1 MLFHEQTLMSVVVIP
16 SVPLRSQSQRMYV
29 KSRGRLIADEGCAL
43 TSRLATATLF
53 MAHVGVIMK
62 ASKFA
67 LLASICTLWLATD
80 LLSAQEPQHHHD
92 ADEKLGSISFST
104 SCAPAVQSQFE
115 RGVALLHSF
124 EYEVADAQFEEVT
137 KKDPRCAMAYWGQAM
152 TLYHELWNRPSE
164 ADLAQGAELLA
175 KARSLKPPT
184 TRERDYV
191 LALSV
196 FYSDTDKLDHNQ
208 RADAYAEA
216 MQGVHERNPNDHE
229 AAIFYALSL
238 LALGSDPN
246 LTHAKA
252 AVAILNQ
259 LYDEQ
264 PNHPGIAHYI
274 IHSCDNPAMASLAL
288 PAARKYAS
296 IAPSSPHAVHMP
308 SHIFARLGLWQDDIN
323 SNLAAIRVADS
334 MAGHHHVMHHKVHSM
349 DFLEYAYMQIGD
361 DASAKATIE
370 QIAAIRPEQMDPEF
384 ENYLLMRQA
393 EGPAKYALERRQWKD
408 ALGLQ
413 PSTGAPP
420 DVQLVTY
427 WGRAVAAGHLHDPVA
442 AQDALKH
449 YNELLEATRKGPRPY
464 IVDRLKDEHQLVQA
478 WAAYAAGNSH
488 DAVRLLRAV
497 ADDQDKVGKAET
509 ELPARE
515 MLADILLDLQ
525 RPQEALTEY
534 EISLR
539 TDPNRF
545 NSLYGAAQAAT
556 QVQQKEKA
564 DTYYAQLL
572 KNCEGIRSDRPEL
585 AQAKTLLVSAGGM

>member
-1 MLFHEQTLMSVVVIP
+1 MK
-16 SVPLRSQSQRMYV
+16 VP
-29 KSRGRLIADEGCAL
+29 KS
-43 TSRLATATLF
+43 
-53 MAHVGVIMK
+53 
-62 ASKFA
+62 A
-67 LLASICTLWLATD
+67 LLALIGTMSLAP
-80 LLSAQEPQHHHD
+80 LSLSAQEPPHHHD
-92 ADEKLGSISFST
+92 VDEKLGTVSFAT
-104 SCAPAVQSQFE
+104 SCAPTVQSQFE

-124 EYEVADAQFEEVT
+124 EYEVADAQFEEVA

-152 TLYHELWNRPSE
+152 TFYHELWNRPTK

-184 TRERDYV
+184 NRERDYIQ
-191 LALSV
+191 ALSV

-208 RADAYAEA
+208 RADVYAKA
-216 MQGVHERNPNDHE
+216 MQDVHERSPNDRE
-229 AAIFYALSL
+229 AAVFYALSL
-238 LALGSDPN
+238 LASGPDRDPN
-246 LTHAKA
+246 LTNAKA

-264 PNHPGIAHYI
+264 RNHPGIAHYI

-323 SNLAAIRVADS
+323 SNLAAIQVADS
-334 MAGHHHVMHHKVHSM
+334 MAEHHHVMHHKVHSM

-370 QIAAIRPEQMDPEF
+370 QIEAIRPEQMDHEF
-384 ENYLLMRQA
+384 ENYLLVRHA
-393 EGPAKYALERRQWKD
+393 EGPAKYALERRQWKE
-408 ALGLQ
+408 ALALQ
-413 PSTGAPP
+413 PIAGAPS

-427 WGRAVAAGHLHDPVA
+427 WGRAVAAGHLHDAAA
-442 AQDALKH
+442 AQDALRH
-449 YNELLEATRKGPRPY
+449 YDELLEATRKGPRPY
-464 IVDRLKDEHQLVQA
+464 IADGLKDEHQLVQA
-478 WAAYAAGNSH
+478 WAAYAAGNSD
-488 DAVRLLRAV
+488 DAVRQLRAV

-515 MLADILLDLQ
+515 MLADMLLDLK

-545 NSLYGAAQAAT
+545 NGLYGAAQAAT

-564 DTYYAQLL
+564 STYYNQLL

-585 AQAKTLLVSAGGM
+585 AQAKTLLASRSRGL

>member
-1 MLFHEQTLMSVVVIP
+1 
-16 SVPLRSQSQRMYV
+16 
-29 KSRGRLIADEGCAL
+29 
-43 TSRLATATLF
+43 
-53 MAHVGVIMK
+53 MK
-62 ASKFA
+62 AAKFVLFA
-67 LLASICTLWLATD
+67 FASTLSLAPD
-80 LLSAQEPQHHHD
+80 LLSAQEPRHHHD
-92 ADEKLGSISFST
+92 ADEKLGTVSFRT
-104 SCAPAVQSQFE
+104 SCAPGVQSQFE
-115 RGVALLHSF
+115 RSVALLHSF
-124 EYEVADAQFEEVT
+124 EYEVADAQFEEVAQ
-137 KKDPRCAMAYWGQAM
+137 KDPRCAMAYWGQAM
-152 TLYHELWNRPSE
+152 TLYHELWDRPSK

-184 TRERDYV
+184 ARERDYV
-191 LALSV
+191 LALSA

-208 RADAYAEA
+208 RADAYAKA
-216 MQGVHERNPNDHE
+216 MQGVHERNPNDQE

-238 LALGSDPN
+238 LASGPDRDPN
-246 LTHAKA
+246 LTNAKA
-252 AVAILNQ
+252 AVAILNK
-259 LYDEQ
+259 LYDAQ

-334 MAGHHHVMHHKVHSM
+334 MAAHHHVMHHKVHSM

-370 QIAAIRPEQMDPEF
+370 QIVAIRPEQMDPEF
-384 ENYLLMRQA
+384 ENYLLLRQA
-393 EGPAKYALERRQWKD
+393 EGPAKYALERRQWKE

-413 PSTGAPP
+413 PSAGAPP

-427 WGRAVAAGHLHDPVA
+427 WGRAVAAGHLHDSVA
-442 AQDALKH
+442 AQDALRH
-449 YNELLEATRKGPRPY
+449 YDELLDATRKGPRSY
-464 IVDRLKDEHQLVQA
+464 IVDGLSNEHQLVQA
-478 WAAYAAGNSH
+478 WAAYAAGNPD
-488 DAVRLLRAV
+488 DAIRLLRAV

-515 MLADILLDLQ
+515 MLADMLLDLQ

-545 NSLYGAAQAAT
+545 NGLYGAAQAAA
-556 QVQQKEKA
+556 QVQQREKA
-564 DTYYAQLL
+564 GTYYTRLL

-585 AQAKTLLVSAGGM
+585 AQAKTLLISAGGM

>member
-1 MLFHEQTLMSVVVIP
+1 MK
-16 SVPLRSQSQRMYV
+16 VPKL
-29 KSRGRLIADEGCAL
+29 
-43 TSRLATATLF
+43 
-53 MAHVGVIMK
+53 
-62 ASKFA
+62 A
-67 LLASICTLWLATD
+67 LLALTGTMSLAPS
-80 LLSAQEPQHHHD
+80 LSAQEPEHHHD
-92 ADEKLGSISFST
+92 VDEKLGTVSFAT

-124 EYEVADAQFEEVT
+124 EYEVADTQFEEVA

-152 TLYHELWNRPSE
+152 TLYHELWNRPTK

-184 TRERDYV
+184 ARERDYIQ
-191 LALSV
+191 ALSV
-196 FYSDTDKLDHNQ
+196 FYSDTDKLDHHQ
-208 RADAYAEA
+208 RADVYAKA
-216 MQGVHERNPNDHE
+216 MQGVHERSPNDRE

-238 LALGSDPN
+238 LSSGPDRDPN
-246 LTHAKA
+246 LTNAKA

-264 PNHPGIAHYI
+264 RNHPGIAHYI

-323 SNLAAIRVADS
+323 SNLAAIQVADR
-334 MAGHHHVMHHKVHSM
+334 MAEHHHVMHHKVHSM

-361 DASAKATIE
+361 DASAKATIA
-370 QIAAIRPEQMDPEF
+370 QMAAIRPEQMDHEF
-384 ENYLLMRQA
+384 ENYLLVRQA
-393 EGPAKYALERRQWKD
+393 EGPTKYALERRQWKE
-408 ALGLQ
+408 ALALQ
-413 PSTGAPP
+413 PIAGAPS

-427 WGRAVAAGHLHDPVA
+427 WGRAVAAGHLHDAAA

-449 YNELLEATRKGPRPY
+449 YDERLEATRKGPRPY
-464 IVDRLKDEHQLVQA
+464 IADGLKDQHQLVQA
-478 WAAYAAGNSH
+478 WAAYAAGDSD
-488 DAVRLLRAV
+488 DAVRQLRAV

-515 MLADILLDLQ
+515 MLADMLLDLQ

-545 NSLYGAAQAAT
+545 NGLYGAAQAAT

-564 DTYYAQLL
+564 STYYNQLL

-585 AQAKTLLVSAGGM
+585 AQAKTLLASSSGEL

>member
-1 MLFHEQTLMSVVVIP
+1 
-16 SVPLRSQSQRMYV
+16 
-29 KSRGRLIADEGCAL
+29 
-43 TSRLATATLF
+43 
-53 MAHVGVIMK
+53 MK
-62 ASKFA
+62 AAKFA
-67 LLASICTLWLATD
+67 LLALICTLSLAP
-80 LLSAQEPQHHHD
+80 LSLSAQEPQHHHD
-92 ADEKLGSISFST
+92 ADETLGTVSFST
-104 SCAPAVQSQFE
+104 SCAPTVQSQFE
-115 RGVALLHSF
+115 RGVALLYSF
-124 EYEVADAQFEEVT
+124 EYEVANAQFEEVT

-152 TLYHELWNRPSE
+152 TLYHELWNRPSK
-164 ADLAQGAELLA
+164 ADLAQGAELLT
-175 KARSLKPPT
+175 KARSLNPPT
-184 TRERDYV
+184 ARERDYV

-238 LALGSDPN
+238 LASGPERDPN

-252 AVAILNQ
+252 AVAILNK

-308 SHIFARLGLWQDDIN
+308 SHIFARLGLWQDDIA

-334 MAGHHHVMHHKVHSM
+334 MAAHHHVMHHKVHSM
-349 DFLEYAYMQIGD
+349 DFLEYAYIQIGD

-384 ENYLLMRQA
+384 ENYLRMRQA
-393 EGPAKYALERRQWKD
+393 EGPAKYALERRQWKE
-408 ALGLQ
+408 ALDLQ
-413 PSTGAPP
+413 PGAGAPP

-427 WGRAVAAGHLHDPVA
+427 WGRAVAAGHLHDAVA

-449 YNELLEATRKGPRPY
+449 YDELLEATRKGPRPY
-464 IVDRLKDEHQLVQA
+464 VVDGLKNQHQLVQA

-515 MLADILLDLQ
+515 MLADMLLDLQ

-545 NSLYGAAQAAT
+545 NGLYGAAQAAT

-564 DTYYAQLL
+564 GTYYAQLL

-585 AQAKTLLVSAGGM
+585 AQAKTLLASRSGGL

>member
-1 MLFHEQTLMSVVVIP
+1 MNAP
-16 SVPLRSQSQRMYV
+16 
-29 KSRGRLIADEGCAL
+29 
-43 TSRLATATLF
+43 
-53 MAHVGVIMK
+53 
-62 ASKFA
+62 KFA
-67 LLASICTLWLATD
+67 LLAFISTLSLAPD
-80 LLSAQEPQHHHD
+80 LLSAQEPQHRHD
-92 ADEKLGSISFST
+92 ADEKLGTVSFST

-124 EYEVADAQFEEVT
+124 EYEVADAQFEEVA
-137 KKDPRCAMAYWGQAM
+137 KKDLRCAMAYWGQAM
-152 TLYHELWNRPSE
+152 TLYHELWNRPSK
-164 ADLAQGAELLA
+164 ADLTQGAELLA

-184 TRERDYV
+184 ARERDYV

-196 FYSDTDKLDHNQ
+196 FFSDTDKLDHNQ

-216 MQGVHERNPNDHE
+216 MQGVYERNPNDQE
-229 AAIFYALSL
+229 VAIFYALSL
-238 LALGSDPN
+238 LASGPGRDPN
-246 LTHAKA
+246 LTNAKA
-252 AVAILNQ
+252 AVAILNK

-308 SHIFARLGLWQDDIN
+308 SHIFARLGLWRDDIN
-323 SNLAAIRVADS
+323 SNLAAIRVADN
-334 MAGHHHVMHHKVHSM
+334 MAAHHHVMHHEVHSM

-361 DASAKATIE
+361 DATAKATIE
-370 QIAAIRPEQMDPEF
+370 QMAAIRPEQMDPEF
-384 ENYLLMRQA
+384 EDYLLVRQA
-393 EGPAKYALERRQWKD
+393 EGPARYALERRQWKE

-413 PSTGAPP
+413 PSAGAPP

-427 WGRAVAAGHLHDPVA
+427 WGRAVAAGHLHDAAA

-449 YNELLEATRKGPRPY
+449 YDELLDAARKGPRPY
-464 IVDRLKDEHQLVQA
+464 IVDGLKNEHQLVQA
-478 WAAYAAGNSH
+478 WAAYAAGNSD

-497 ADDQDKVGKAET
+497 ADNQDKVGKAET

-515 MLADILLDLQ
+515 MLADMLLDLQ
-525 RPQEALTEY
+525 RPQEALSEY
-534 EISLR
+534 EISLG

-545 NSLYGAAQAAT
+545 NGLYGAARAAM

-564 DTYYAQLL
+564 GTYYTRLL

>member
-1 MLFHEQTLMSVVVIP
+1 
-16 SVPLRSQSQRMYV
+16 
-29 KSRGRLIADEGCAL
+29 
-43 TSRLATATLF
+43 
-53 MAHVGVIMK
+53 MK
-62 ASKFA
+62 APRFA
-67 LLASICTLWLATD
+67 LLAFICTLSLATD
-80 LLSAQEPQHHHD
+80 LLSAQEPPHHHD
-92 ADEKLGSISFST
+92 ADEELGTVSFST
-104 SCAPAVQSQFE
+104 SCAPAVQTQFE
-115 RGVALLHSF
+115 HGVALLYSF

-137 KKDPRCAMAYWGQAM
+137 KKDPRCAMAYWGRAM
-152 TLYHELWNRPSE
+152 TLYHELWNRPSK
-164 ADLAQGAELLA
+164 ADLAEGAELLA
-175 KARSLKPPT
+175 QARSLKPPT
-184 TRERDYV
+184 ARERDYV

-238 LALGSDPN
+238 LASGPERDHD

-252 AVAILNQ
+252 AVAILNK
-259 LYDEQ
+259 LYDAQ

-288 PAARKYAS
+288 PAARKYAG

-334 MAGHHHVMHHKVHSM
+334 MAAHHHVMHHKVHSM

-384 ENYLLMRQA
+384 ENYVLMRQA
-393 EGPAKYALERRQWKD
+393 EGPAKYALERRQWKE
-408 ALGLQ
+408 ALDLQ
-413 PSTGAPP
+413 PNAGAPP

-427 WGRAVAAGHLHDPVA
+427 WGRAVAAGHLKDAVA

-449 YNELLEATRKGPRPY
+449 YDELLEATRKGSRPY
-464 IVDRLKDEHQLVQA
+464 IVNGLKDEHQLVQA
-478 WAAYAAGNSH
+478 WAAYAAGNFP
-488 DAVRLLRAV
+488 DALRLLRAV

-509 ELPARE
+509 ALPARE
-515 MLADILLDLQ
+515 MLADMLLDLE

-545 NSLYGAAQAAT
+545 NGLYGAAQAAR

-564 DTYYAQLL
+564 GAYYAQLL

-585 AQAKTLLVSAGGM
+585 AQAKTLLVSVGGM

>member
-1 MLFHEQTLMSVVVIP
+1 
-16 SVPLRSQSQRMYV
+16 
-29 KSRGRLIADEGCAL
+29 
-43 TSRLATATLF
+43 
-53 MAHVGVIMK
+53 MK
-62 ASKFA
+62 ATKFA
-67 LLASICTLWLATD
+67 LLAFICTLLLAPE

-92 ADEKLGSISFST
+92 ADEKLGTVSFPT

-115 RGVALLHSF
+115 RGVALLYSF
-124 EYEVADAQFEEVT
+124 EYEVADAQFEEVA

-152 TLYHELWNRPSE
+152 TLYHQLWSRPSK

-175 KARSLKPPT
+175 KARSLNPPT
-184 TRERDYV
+184 ARERDYI

-196 FYSDTDKLDHNQ
+196 FYSDADKLDHTK
-208 RADAYAEA
+208 RADAYAKA
-216 MQGVHERNPNDHE
+216 MQGVHERNPDDHE
-229 AAIFYALSL
+229 AAVFYALSL
-238 LALGSDPN
+238 LASGPDRDPN
-246 LTHAKA
+246 LTNAKA

-288 PAARKYAS
+288 PAARKYAG

-334 MAGHHHVMHHKVHSM
+334 VAARQNVTHHKVHSM
-349 DFLEYAYMQIGD
+349 DFLVYAYMQIGD
-361 DASAKATIE
+361 DSSAKSTIE
-370 QIAAIRPEQMDPEF
+370 QIAAIRPEQMEPEF
-384 ENYLLMRQA
+384 QNYLLVRQA
-393 EGPAKYALERRQWKD
+393 EGPAKYALERRQWKE

-413 PSTGAPP
+413 PSAGAPS

-427 WGRAVAAGHLHDPVA
+427 AARAVAAGHLHDSVA
-442 AQDALKH
+442 AQDALKQ
-449 YNELLEATRKGPRPY
+449 YDEQLEATRKGPRSY
-464 IVDRLKDEHQLVQA
+464 IVDGLKDEHQVVQA
-478 WAAYAAGNSH
+478 WAAYAAGNSD

-497 ADDQDKVGKAET
+497 AADQDKAGKGET
-509 ELPARE
+509 EMPARE
-515 MLADILLDLQ
+515 MLADMLLDLH

-534 EISLR
+534 EISMR

-545 NSLYGAAQAAT
+545 NGLYGAAQAAT
-556 QVQQKEKA
+556 QLELEAKA
-564 DTYYAQLL
+564 AAYYAQLL

-585 AQAKTLLVSAGGM
+585 AQAKTLLVSATAK

>member
-1 MLFHEQTLMSVVVIP
+1 
-16 SVPLRSQSQRMYV
+16 
-29 KSRGRLIADEGCAL
+29 
-43 TSRLATATLF
+43 
-53 MAHVGVIMK
+53 MK
-62 ASKFA
+62 PPKFA
-67 LLASICTLWLATD
+67 LLAFICTLSLAPH
-80 LLSAQEPQHHHD
+80 LLFAQEPQHLHD
-92 ADEKLGSISFST
+92 ADEKLGTVSFPT
-104 SCAPAVQSQFE
+104 SCASAVQSQFE
-115 RGVALLHSF
+115 RGVALLYSF
-124 EYEVADAQFEEVT
+124 EYEVADAQFEEVA
-137 KKDPRCAMAYWGQAM
+137 KNDPRCAMAYWGQAM
-152 TLYHELWNRPSE
+152 TLYHELWDRPSK
-164 ADLAQGAELLA
+164 ADLAQGSELLA

-184 TRERDYV
+184 ARERDYV

-196 FYSDTDKLDHNQ
+196 FYTDTDKLDHNQ
-208 RADAYAEA
+208 RADAYAKA
-216 MQGVHERNPNDHE
+216 MQGVRERNPNDHE

-238 LALGSDPN
+238 LASGPDRDPY
-246 LTHAKA
+246 LTNAKA
-252 AVAILNQ
+252 AVAILNK

-288 PAARKYAS
+288 PAARKYADV
-296 IAPSSPHAVHMP
+296 APSSPHAVHMP

-334 MAGHHHVMHHKVHSM
+334 MAAHHHVMHHKVHSM

-361 DASAKATIE
+361 DAGAKAIIE

-384 ENYLLMRQA
+384 ENYLLVQQA
-393 EGPAKYALERRQWKD
+393 EGPAKYALERRQWKE

-413 PSTGAPP
+413 PIAGAPP

-427 WGRAVAAGHLHDPVA
+427 RGRAVAAGHLHDAVA

-449 YNELLEATRKGPRPY
+449 YDELLEATRKGPRAY
-464 IVDRLKDEHQLVQA
+464 IVDGLKNEHQLVQG
-478 WAAYAAGNSH
+478 WAAYATGNSD

-497 ADDQDKVGKAET
+497 ADNQDKVGKGET

-515 MLADILLDLQ
+515 MLADMLLDLQ

-545 NSLYGAAQAAT
+545 NGLYGAAQAAT
-556 QVQQKEKA
+556 QVQQKDKA
-564 DTYYAQLL
+564 GTYFTQLL
-572 KNCEGIRSDRPEL
+572 KNCEGIHSDRPEL
-585 AQAKTLLVSAGGM
+585 AQAKTLLVSAGGL

>member
-1 MLFHEQTLMSVVVIP
+1 
-16 SVPLRSQSQRMYV
+16 
-29 KSRGRLIADEGCAL
+29 
-43 TSRLATATLF
+43 
-53 MAHVGVIMK
+53 MK
-62 ASKFA
+62 VTKFA
-67 LLASICTLWLATD
+67 LLALVCTLSLASG

-92 ADEKLGSISFST
+92 ADETLGTLSFPT

-115 RGVALLHSF
+115 RGVALLYSF
-124 EYEVADAQFEEVT
+124 EYEVADAQFEEVA

-152 TLYHELWNRPSE
+152 TLYHELWNRPSK

-175 KARSLKPPT
+175 KARSLQPPT
-184 TRERDYV
+184 ARERDYIQ
-191 LALSV
+191 ALSV

-208 RADAYAEA
+208 RADAYAQA

-238 LALGSDPN
+238 LASGPDRDPN

-252 AVAILNQ
+252 AVAILNK

-288 PAARKYAS
+288 PAARKYAG

-308 SHIFARLGLWQDDIN
+308 SHIFARLGLWQDDLN

-334 MAGHHHVMHHKVHSM
+334 MAAHHHVMHHKVHSM

-393 EGPAKYALERRQWKD
+393 EGPAKYALERRHWKE

-413 PSTGAPP
+413 PSAGAPP

-427 WGRAVAAGHLHDPVA
+427 WGRAVAAGHLHDTVA

-449 YNELLEATRKGPRPY
+449 YDELLEATRKGPRAY
-464 IVDRLKDEHQLVQA
+464 IADGLKDEHQLVQA
-478 WAAYAAGNSH
+478 WAAYAAGNSL

-497 ADDQDKVGKAET
+497 ADDQDKVGKGET
-509 ELPARE
+509 ALPARE
-515 MLADILLDLQ
+515 MLADVLLDLQ

-534 EISLR
+534 ETSLR

-545 NSLYGAAQAAT
+545 NGLYGAAQAAT
-556 QVQQKEKA
+556 QLRQKEKA
-564 DTYYAQLL
+564 GAYFAQLL

>member
-1 MLFHEQTLMSVVVIP
+1 M
-16 SVPLRSQSQRMYV
+16 
-29 KSRGRLIADEGCAL
+29 
-43 TSRLATATLF
+43 
-53 MAHVGVIMK
+53 MK
-62 ASKFA
+62 FPQFA
-67 LLASICTLWLATD
+67 LLAFISTLSFAPA

-92 ADEKLGSISFST
+92 ADEKVGTVSFPT

-124 EYEVADAQFEEVT
+124 EYEVADAQFEEVA

-184 TRERDYV
+184 AREHDYV

-196 FYSDTDKLDHNQ
+196 FYSDTKKLDHNQ
-208 RADAYAEA
+208 RADAYAKA
-216 MQGVHERNPNDHE
+216 MQGVYERNPNDHE

-238 LALGSDPN
+238 LASGPDRDPN
-246 LTHAKA
+246 LTNAKA
-252 AVAILNQ
+252 AVAILNK

-323 SNLAAIRVADS
+323 SNLTAIRIADS
-334 MAGHHHVMHHKVHSM
+334 MAAHHPVMHHKVHSL
-349 DFLEYAYMQIGD
+349 DFLEYAYLQIGD
-361 DASAKATIE
+361 DASAKAAIK
-370 QIAAIRPEQMDPEF
+370 QIAAIRPEQMDPDF
-384 ENYLLMRQA
+384 ENYLLVRQA
-393 EGPAKYALERRQWKD
+393 EGPARYALERRQWKE
-408 ALGLQ
+408 ALSLQ
-413 PSTGAPP
+413 PSAGAPP

-427 WGRAVAAGHLHDPVA
+427 WGHAVAAGHLHDAVA
-442 AQDALKH
+442 AQDSLKH
-449 YNELLEATRKGPRPY
+449 YDELLEATRKGPRAY
-464 IVDRLKDEHQLVQA
+464 IVDGLKNEHQLVQA
-478 WAAYAAGNSH
+478 WAAYAAGNSD

-497 ADDQDKVGKAET
+497 ADDQDKVGKGET

-515 MLADILLDLQ
+515 MLADMLLDLQ

-534 EISLR
+534 TISLR
-539 TDPNRF
+539 TNPNRF
-545 NSLYGAAQAAT
+545 NGLYGAAQAAT
-556 QVQQKEKA
+556 QAQQKEKA
-564 DTYYAQLL
+564 GIYYTQLL
-572 KNCEGIRSDRPEL
+572 KNCEGIQSDRPEL
-585 AQAKTLLVSAGGM
+585 AEAKTLLVSAGGM